1 MAKKATTADLSSS
14 DFYDE
19 PSSSLEDSQRR
30 SSQKTTKKK
39 SITNYVTDVLTKHG
53 KNTGEEIDLTQTRVE
68 ISTKPSTIDSG
79 YENISA
85 FRPYPS
91 NSEAKGRTNAQR
103 SGGQSPS
110 SDDELRN
117 PSSTQQSNGLED
129 SMTELN
135 LDPNPIHEE
144 RESGEQVYKQKVYI
158 RQLQPP
164 TPQPME
170 IQVQEVLIRPHMQKP
185 PIHVHVVG
193 QREPQTP
200 PPITIKTQPPPP
212 PPPEPSQPIIY
223 NKYIPPPKQPPP
235 QIIIHRYPDL
245 PPKPRPIIVE
255 QWLPYKPAPKR
266 VIKHS
271 LPREALQTPP
281 PPHNIIVS
289 YSKPRAVIEVELVRL
304 PVVKI
309 DPQAYEQMSAAG
321 QQQLIQHPTFH
332 HEQNYLSGNRSAS
345 PSPDESQIDWRI

>member
-1 MAKKATTADLSSS
+1 MAKRATTADRSPS
-14 DFYDE
+14 DT
-19 PSSSLEDSQRR
+19 DSETSPQRLN
-30 SSQKTTKKK
+30 KKE

-53 KNTGEEIDLTQTRVE
+53 QNVGEQVDLSQAQVK
-68 ISTKPSTIDSG
+68 ISTKPSTDSD

-85 FRPYPS
+85 FRRYPFDTEVKS
-91 NSEAKGRTNAQR
+91 RTDAQR
-103 SGGQSPS
+103 SREQSQN
-110 SDDELRN
+110 SDDEFRD
-117 PSSTQQSNGLED
+117 PSSTQRSTGFDD
-129 SMTELN
+129 SITELN

-144 RESGEQVYKQKVYI
+144 RESQEQVYKQKVYL

-170 IQVQEVLIRPHMQKP
+170 IQVQEVLIKPPTQKP

-193 QREPQTP
+193 QRQPPTP

-212 PPPEPSQPIIY
+212 PPPESSQPIVY

-235 QIIIHRYPDL
+235 QIIIHRYPDM

-266 VIKHS
+266 IIKHS

-281 PPHNIIVS
+281 PPHNIIIS

-309 DPQAYEQMSAAG
+309 DPQVYEQMSAAG
-321 QQQLIQHPTFH
+321 QQQLMRNPPFQ
-332 HEQNYLSGNRSAS
+332 HEQNYVSGNRSATT
-345 PSPDESQIDWRI
+345 PNDENGIDWRI